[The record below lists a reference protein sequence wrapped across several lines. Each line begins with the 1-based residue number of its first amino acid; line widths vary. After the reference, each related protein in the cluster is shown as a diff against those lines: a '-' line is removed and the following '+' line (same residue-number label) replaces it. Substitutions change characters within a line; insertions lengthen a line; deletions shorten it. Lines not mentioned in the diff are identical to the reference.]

1 VARDDLACD
10 LVGSPDREADERWRA
25 VLFELLQRAK
35 GDPEFRARVE
45 ATGAIVDHFEVVLE
59 RVREKHATAPSGA
72 IVAREEWWGFQLA
85 IPHAVL
91 AVWTEGAT
99 ESITIVDAIGTVPG
113 AAGTFV
119 RRAAG
124 FIANRVGELQ
134 ALDRGDGVH
143 VSMTWMAPNVFVPQA
158 R

>member
-1 VARDDLACD
+1 M
-10 LVGSPDREADERWRA
+10 GSHDREADERWRA
-25 VLFELLQRAK
+25 VLFELIRRAN
-35 GDPEFRARVE
+35 GDPEFRARIE
-45 ATGAIVDHFEVVLE
+45 ASGAVLDHFEMVLE
-59 RVREKHATAPSGA
+59 RVREQHANPPAGA

-91 AVWTEGAT
+91 AAWSDGAT
-99 ESITIVDAIGTVPG
+99 EVSTIVSAIGSVPG
-113 AAGTFV
+113 AAGTFI

-134 ALDRGDGVH
+134 AIDRGDGVL
-143 VSMTWMAPNVFVPQA
+143 VSMTWMAPNVFVPQP

>member
-1 VARDDLACD
+1 
-10 LVGSPDREADERWRA
+10 VGSPDREADERWRA
-25 VLFELLQRAK
+25 VLYELLQRAER
-35 GDPEFRARVE
+35 DPEFRARVE
-45 ATGAIVDHFEVVLE
+45 ASGAVSLDHFEVVLE
-59 RVREKHATAPSGA
+59 RVREQHASTPGGA
-72 IVAREEWWGFQLA
+72 IAVREEWWGFQLA
-85 IPHAVL
+85 IPRAVL
-91 AVWTEGAT
+91 AAWVDGAI
-99 ESITIVDAIGTVPG
+99 ESATIVAAIGTVPG

-124 FIANRVGELQ
+124 FIANRIGELQ

>member
-1 VARDDLACD
+1 
-10 LVGSPDREADERWRA
+10 VGSQQREADERWRA
-25 VLFELLQRAK
+25 VLYELLRRAQ

-45 ATGAIVDHFEVVLE
+45 ASGAVLDHFEVVLE
-59 RVREKHATAPSGA
+59 RVRDQHVSTSGGA
-72 IVAREEWWGFQLA
+72 IRTREEWWGFQLA
-85 IPHAVL
+85 IPRAVL
-91 AVWTEGAT
+91 GDWVDGAT
-99 ESITIVDAIGTVPG
+99 ETTTIIEAIGPVPG

-124 FIANRVGELQ
+124 FIANRIGELQ

-143 VSMTWMAPNVFVPQA
+143 VSMTWMAPNVFVPQP